1 MTFADVE
8 FLIGKIGASP
18 PEAIAR
24 IGVMLRKQGI
34 AVE

>member
-8 FLIGKIGASP
+8 LLIGKIGASP